1 LGHKNIKKNITFISN
16 SHLFPMQEKKTIF
29 APPMITKNK
38 TKAMLSNLSKKDMRR
53 EKQEKVFHTII
64 QVGSY

>member
-1 LGHKNIKKNITFISN
+1 
-16 SHLFPMQEKKTIF
+16 MQEKKKLF
-29 APPMITKNK
+29 LLPPITKNK

>member
-1 LGHKNIKKNITFISN
+1 LGHKNIQKNITFISN

-29 APPMITKNK
+29 APPIITKNK

-53 EKQEKVFHTII
+53 E
-64 QVGSY
+64 